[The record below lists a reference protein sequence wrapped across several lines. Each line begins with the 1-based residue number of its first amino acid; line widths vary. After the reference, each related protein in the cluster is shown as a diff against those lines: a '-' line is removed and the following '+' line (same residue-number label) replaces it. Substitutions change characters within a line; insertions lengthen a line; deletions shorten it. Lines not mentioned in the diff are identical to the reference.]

1 MLAFFLLINI
11 MIFGAFIAALLKGSE
26 PPAEFRSNM
35 NDSQFIN
42 TTVEVYEEKSGFTY
56 VSNACKGQ
64 LDSKIWISIPYS
76 RKF

>member
-11 MIFGAFIAALLKGSE
+11 MIFGAFIALLKGSE
-26 PPAEFRSNM
+26 PPAEFGSNM

-64 LDSKIWISIPYS
+64 LDSKIWIYIPYS